1 MLSSD
6 VFGPDP
12 AGGRCPGCHRPLP
25 VEARF
30 CAACGTPRADARGPE
45 TAGRKIVT
53 VLFCDLVG
61 STALSGTL
69 DPEAL
74 RGVTLRYFDA
84 MRAAIEE
91 HGGTV
96 EKFIGDAVMAV
107 FGVPSVRE
115 DDARRGLAAALGML
129 AALRALNEE
138 LHAELGLR
146 LTVRIGVNTGRV
158 VTGSDASARQALVS
172 GEVVNVAARLEQN
185 AGPGEVLIGP
195 DTLRAAGEG
204 VRAVEVGP
212 LRLKGKEQEVTAH
225 RLLGLELRA
234 PERLDLPFVGREAEL
249 ALLDTEFE
257 RTATE
262 RTARLLVLGGEPGQG
277 KTRLLRHW
285 LELSSNSGRFGAGRC
300 RPPGEQ
306 AGLQPLAD
314 AVTALLAKAPD
325 HRQLPGLEVLAQ
337 GLLADGTPTP
347 SPEDT
352 GAALVELLG
361 ALAGRAPLVLVIDD
375 AHWAAALLLDL
386 LDRVVAALADAPV
399 LVAVLGRPELLDAG
413 PAGPHRVLTLGAL
426 SDREA
431 RQLAGAL
438 GGAAPAHLLERA
450 GGNPLHLEQLLAA
463 PANRSGSG
471 DGVPLT
477 LQTLIG
483 ARLDALDP
491 AERRAVDLACVLGR
505 EFAADELAALD
516 TAGPDLSAALR
527 RLGRHRLV
535 VADGASFRFAS
546 GVVQEVAYECLSKQ
560 GRAERHE
567 RAAALRS
574 VRAGGPAV
582 VGGHLERAHRYRA
595 ELGLHGERT
604 DALRRGAAAALAEA
618 GARAAARTDP
628 GWAVEL
634 LTRATALLH
643 PGEDGRLPAARRL
656 GEALLALG
664 RIEPGRVLLAEV
676 GASADDPVEAAHAR
690 LSLAAVGQQRAPA
703 PVARE
708 TLPVFQRAGDQ
719 LGQARACLRLAQQ
732 EQIDGRH
739 AAATRLLARALRH
752 AERSDGEQER
762 ASALGAIGVSLWRGP
777 VPAATAIKRCQD
789 LLAAQGRG
797 RRAVRVTLN
806 CPLAVLLALGDDRA
820 GAAACLAEASHHA
833 ERLGYAEAAA
843 FLPLFGATVAA
854 LGGRPREALE
864 LLAATAAAARELG
877 GGALLS
883 GALLDMA
890 RLHLDLDER
899 RAAGAALAA
908 LEEERAR
915 AGGRLSFAT
924 LAERDGLR
932 ARLAAAGGDR
942 VPALRLARGAVEVA
956 GRTDSP
962 ILQGLAAAD
971 LARTAAL
978 LGLDQ
983 QRLLSAAAAGGRFAA
998 KGHGPGV
1005 RLAEALA
1012 GHHPRREAVS

>member
-6 VFGPDP
+6 GFGPGPDE
-12 AGGRCPGCHRPLP
+12 RCPGCRRPLP
-25 VEARF
+25 GDARF
-30 CAACGTPRADARGPE
+30 CASCGTPRADPRGAD

-115 DDARRGLAAALGML
+115 DDARRALAAALGML
-129 AALRALNEE
+129 AALRALN
-138 LHAELGLR
+138 AELDAGPGVR
-146 LTVRIGVNTGRV
+146 LAVRIGVNTGRV

-185 AGPGEVLIGP
+185 AGAGEVLIGP
-195 DTLRAAGEG
+195 DTLRAAGPG
-204 VRAVEVGP
+204 VRTAEVGP
-212 LRLKGKEQEVTAH
+212 LRLKGKAQAVTAH
-225 RLLGLELRA
+225 RLLGLDGGETGGGHRS
-234 PERLDLPFVGREAEL
+234 DLPFVGRDAEL
-249 ALLDTEFE
+249 SVLDAEFGQVTEH
-257 RTATE
+257 RS
-262 RTARLLVLGGEPGQG
+262 ARLVVLGGEPGQG

-285 LELSSNSGRFGAGRC
+285 LERPGPARTSGIGRC
-300 RPPGEQ
+300 RPTGEQ

-314 AVTALLAKAPD
+314 AVAALLAGSPG
-325 HRQLPGLEVLAQ
+325 HPHPPGLDVLAQ

-347 SPEDT
+347 SLADT
-352 GAALVELLG
+352 CAALVEVLG
-361 ALAGRAPLVLVIDD
+361 ALAAATPLVLVVDD
-375 AHWAAALLLDL
+375 AHRAAALLLDL
-386 LDRVVAALADAPV
+386 LDRVVAALTDAPV
-399 LVAVLGRPELLDAG
+399 LVALLGRPELLDAR
-413 PAGPHRVLTLGAL
+413 PAGAHRVLALGGL
-426 SDREA
+426 PDREA
-431 RQLAGAL
+431 LRLVEAL
-438 GGAAPAHLLERA
+438 GGSAPAHLLERA

-463 PANRSGSG
+463 PAGAGG

-505 EFAADELAALD
+505 EFAPDELAALD
-516 TAGPDLSAALR
+516 TGGPDLSAALR

-535 VADGASFRFAS
+535 VPDGAAFRFAS

-567 RAAALRS
+567 RAAGLRS
-574 VRAGGPAV
+574 VRSCGPAA

-604 DALRRGAAAALAEA
+604 EALRLAAARALAEA

-628 GWAVEL
+628 GWAVDL
-634 LTRATALLH
+634 LTRATGLLH

-656 GEALLALG
+656 GEALLGLG
-664 RIEPGRVLLAEV
+664 RIEPGRALLAEV
-676 GASADDPVEAAHAR
+676 GGSADDPVEVAHAR
-690 LSLAAVGQQRAPA
+690 LSLAALGQQQDPA
-703 PVARE
+703 PVARQ
-708 TLPVFQRAGDQ
+708 TLPVFEQAGDE

-732 EQIDGRH
+732 EQTDGRH
-739 AAATRLLARALRH
+739 AAATRLLGRAVRH
-752 AERSDGEQER
+752 AERAGGEQER

-777 VPAATAIKRCQD
+777 VPAPAAVRRCRE

-797 RRAVRVTLN
+797 RRAVAVTLN
-806 CPLAVLLALGDDRA
+806 CPLAVLLALADDEA
-820 GAAACLAEASHHA
+820 GAAACLAEAGQHA

-854 LGGRPREALE
+854 LGGRAREALE
-864 LLAATAAAARELG
+864 LLAAASAAARELG

-883 GALLDMA
+883 GALLDTA
-890 RLHLDLDER
+890 RLHLDLDEPG
-899 RAAGAALAA
+899 AARSALAA
-908 LEEERAR
+908 LERERSR
-915 AGGRLSFAT
+915 TGGRLSFAA

-932 ARLAAAGGDR
+932 ARLAAADGDR
-942 VPALRLARGAVEVA
+942 DGALVLARGAVAEA

-978 LGLDQ
+978 LGLD
-983 QRLLSAAAAGGRFAA
+983 RERSLAAAAAGGRFAA

-1005 RLAEALA
+1005 RLAGALA

>member
-25 VEARF
+25 QDARF
-30 CAACGTPRADARGPE
+30 CASCGTPRADPRGPA

-61 STALSGTL
+61 STALSGSL

-84 MRAAIEE
+84 MRGAIEE

-115 DDARRGLAAALGML
+115 DDARRALAAALGML

-138 LHAELGLR
+138 LHAGLGLR

-158 VTGSDASARQALVS
+158 VTGSDASVRQALVS

-195 DTLRAAGEG
+195 DTLRAAGAG

-212 LRLKGKEQEVTAH
+212 LRLKGKAQEVTAH
-225 RLLGLELRA
+225 RLLGLHSGPPAGRA
-234 PERLDLPFVGREAEL
+234 DLPFVGREAEL
-249 ALLDTEFE
+249 AVLDAEFG
-257 RTATE
+257 RAA
-262 RTARLLVLGGEPGQG
+262 RQCSARLLVLGGEPGQG

-285 LELSSNSGRFGAGRC
+285 LELPGRGGRFGAGRC

-325 HRQLPGLEVLAQ
+325 RPALPGLEVLAQ

-352 GAALVELLG
+352 CAALVEVLG
-361 ALAGRAPLVLVIDD
+361 ALAGAAPLVLVIDD

-399 LVAVLGRPELLDAG
+399 LVVVLGRPELLEAG
-413 PAGPHRVLTLGAL
+413 PAGPHRVLPLGAL

-431 RQLAGAL
+431 RRLAGAL

-463 PANRSGSG
+463 PAGAGG

-527 RLGRHRLV
+527 RLGRLRLV

-574 VRAGGPAV
+574 VRAGGPAA

-604 DALRRGAAAALAEA
+604 DALRRSAAASLAEA

-664 RIEPGRVLLAEV
+664 RIEPGRALLAEV
-676 GASADDPVEAAHAR
+676 GAGAADPVEAAHAR
-690 LSLAAVGQQRAPA
+690 LSLAAVGQQQAPA

-708 TLPVFQRAGDQ
+708 TLPLFERAGDQ

-732 EQIDGRH
+732 EQTDGRH
-739 AAATRLLARALRH
+739 AAAVRLLARALRH
-752 AERSDGEQER
+752 AGRSDGEQER

-777 VPAATAIKRCQD
+777 VPVAAAVGRCRE
-789 LLAAQGRG
+789 LLAVQGRG

-806 CPLAVLLALGDDRA
+806 CPLAVLLALGDDQD
-820 GAAACLAEASHHA
+820 GAAACLAEAGQHA

-854 LGGRPREALE
+854 LGGRSREALE
-864 LLAATAAAARELG
+864 LLAAAAGAARELG

-883 GALLDMA
+883 GALLDTA
-890 RLHLDLDER
+890 RLRLDLGER
-899 RAAGAALAA
+899 PAAAAALAA

-915 AGGRLSFAT
+915 TGGRLSFAT
-924 LAERDGLR
+924 LVERDGLR
-932 ARLAAAGGDR
+932 ARLAAADGER
-942 VPALRLARGAVEVA
+942 VAALRLARGAVAEA

-978 LGLDQ
+978 LGLEQ
-983 QRLLSAAAAGGRFAA
+983 ERRSAATAAGGRFAA
-998 KGHGPGV
+998 KGHGPGA
-1005 RLAEALA
+1005 RLAETLA